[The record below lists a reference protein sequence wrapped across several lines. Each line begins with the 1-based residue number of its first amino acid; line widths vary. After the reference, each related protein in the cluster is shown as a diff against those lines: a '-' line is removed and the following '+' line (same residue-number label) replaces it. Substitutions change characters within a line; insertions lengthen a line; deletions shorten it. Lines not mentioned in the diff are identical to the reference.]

1 MNTASI
7 PATATDGVSTDP
19 ALVALVLLVL
29 LLLLLVLLLLL
40 AVAVREAEGSVLA
53 TPPSIVIPGSL
64 TVALAANAV

>member
-19 ALVALVLLVL
+19 ALVALVLLV
-29 LLLLLVLLLLL
+29 LLLLVLLLLL

>member
-19 ALVALVLLVL
+19 ALVALVLLV
-29 LLLLLVLLLLL
+29 LLVLLLLL

>member
-19 ALVALVLLVL
+19 ALVALV
-29 LLLLLVLLLLL
+29 LLVLLLLL

>member
-19 ALVALVLLVL
+19 ALVALVLLV
-29 LLLLLVLLLLL
+29 LLLVLLLLL